1 VSAEDHG
8 SAVMIARIGCLG
20 RDVALEH
27 LSSLDA
33 SFLHLETPET
43 PMHVGSFL
51 LLELPR
57 DYDGDFFEAVRAM
70 IINRSHI
77 SRVFRHKLAQMPFD
91 LGDPVWIEDDDVDF
105 DFHIRRVILPKPGT
119 MEQLETL
126 VARLHST
133 LMDRSRP
140 LWELYVIEG
149 LESGN
154 VATYFRGHHAAVDGK
169 AGAELAQAL
178 YDTSPVPRVFDTPE
192 SRRAGRYQLGVA
204 EMVEAGLTNALRT
217 YVKVGKSLPG
227 AIGGIGALGKE
238 LVAGGDLKGKLKALV
253 PPPRTLF
260 NVSVTNQRSYT
271 AFTLPL
277 SAVKAAAKTRGGTLN
292 DGVLALCSSAL
303 RRFLKERGAL
313 PDKAM
318 VAGVPVSLREAG
330 DASANNQVSAVTISL
345 ASDIADPAAR
355 LDAIIASGEQ
365 SKKILRAGK
374 KLITTD
380 FPVLGSPWLM
390 SGLATFYGRSGLADR
405 APPTANVAVSNVPG
419 PPVPLYLCGARLL
432 TFYPVSLPYHGIAL
446 NITVQSYAGQLD
458 FGLTACRRALSHAEV
473 RSLAKHFQEAFE
485 ELKDLIPLD
494 PKAEKPAPKAA
505 RTRAKAKA

>member
-1 VSAEDHG
+1 
-8 SAVMIARIGCLG
+8 M
-20 RDVALEH
+20 EH

-51 LLELPR
+51 LLELPK

-154 VATYFRGHHAAVDGK
+154 VAAYFRGHHAAVDGK

-178 YDTSPVPRVFDTPE
+178 YDTSPVPRVFDAPE
-192 SRRAGRYQLGVA
+192 
-204 EMVEAGLTNALRT
+204 
-217 YVKVGKSLPG
+217 P
-227 AIGGIGALGKE
+227 
-238 LVAGGDLKGKLKALV
+238 
-253 PPPRTLF
+253 
-260 NVSVTNQRSYT
+260 VTNQRSYT

-277 SAVKAAAKTRGGTLN
+277 ADVKAAAKTRGGTLN

-303 RRFLKERGAL
+303 RGFLKERGAL

-446 NITVQSYAGQLD
+446 NVTVQSYAGQLD

-494 PKAEKPAPKAA
+494 PKAEKPAPQAA

>member
-1 VSAEDHG
+1 
-8 SAVMIARIGCLG
+8 MQ
-20 RDVALEH
+20 H

-51 LLELPR
+51 LLEPPKN
-57 DYDGDFFEAVRAM
+57 DDGDFFENVRAM
-70 IINRSHI
+70 LINRAHI

-91 LGDPVWIEDDDVDF
+91 LGDPVWIEDDDIDF

-119 MEQLETL
+119 MDQLETL

-133 LMDRSRP
+133 LLDRSRP
-140 LWELYVIEG
+140 LWECYIIEG
-149 LESGN
+149 LENGN
-154 VATYFRGHHAAVDGK
+154 YACYFRAHHAAVDGK

-178 YDTSPVPRVFDTPE
+178 YDTTPDTPVFDTPE
-192 SRRAGRYQLGVA
+192 PRRAGRYQIGVA
-204 EMVEAGLTNALRT
+204 EMLEAGLTNAFQT
-217 YVKVGKSLPG
+217 YMKIGKSLPG
-227 AIGGIGALGKE
+227 AIGGIGSLGKE
-238 LVAGGDLKGKLKALV
+238 VLGGGDLKGKLKSLA

-260 NVSVTNQRSYT
+260 NVSITNQRSFC

-277 SAVKAAAKTRGGTLN
+277 GPVKAAAKTRGGTLN
-292 DGVLALCSSAL
+292 DGVLAICSSAL
-303 RRFLKERGAL
+303 RGFLKERGAL

-345 ASDIADPAAR
+345 ASHIDDPGER
-355 LDAIIASGEQ
+355 LEAIVASGEQ
-365 SKKILRAGK
+365 SKKLLNAGK
-374 KLITTD
+374 KLINTD

-405 APPTANVAVSNVPG
+405 VPPTANVAVSNVPG
-419 PPVPLYLCGARLL
+419 PPVPLYFRGARML

-446 NITVQSYAGQLD
+446 NITVQSYAGNLD

-473 RSLAKHFQEAFE
+473 KSLARHFQQAFD
-485 ELKDLIPLD
+485 ELAALIP
-494 PKAEKPAPKAA
+494 PKEEPAPAAKPKAA
-505 RTRAKAKA
+505 RPKAKAKA